1 MHSSV
6 SFYSINFYN
15 FSWVSEDI
23 HYLKCMEV
31 FLSKASTYLGK
42 EVPAVGGG
50 RRGEPVKGGRK
61 EGRKKGED
69 AVPRSNE
76 FWRRW
81 WVKRF

>member
-23 HYLKCMEV
+23 HYLKCMQV
-31 FLSKASTYLGK
+31 FLSQASTYLGK

-50 RRGEPVKGGRK
+50 RRGEPVKGAGRK
-61 EGRKKGED
+61 EERREKMQFLGAMNFGDGRG
-69 AVPRSNE
+69 
-76 FWRRW
+76 
-81 WVKRF
+81 